1 MSGMSGK
8 NYESLLEAAEGLFS
22 RKGYASATLRDI
34 AAALGIRHA
43 SLYYYFPGGK
53 EELFIEVMR
62 YNIRRH
68 GRALAEILDG
78 AEGDIRAQLFGSA
91 DWFLSQPP
99 LDLVRLYQSDMPA
112 IDQGQARR
120 LMEELHKE
128 ILLRVQF
135 ALQLA
140 EDEGSINCPD
150 PALVGGALVGMLE
163 SFHSMPDF
171 AVRESKP
178 AMAKELIDILL
189 RGLGYRGADTI
200 NFPKKKES

>member
-1 MSGMSGK
+1 
-8 NYESLLEAAEGLFS
+8 
-22 RKGYASATLRDI
+22 
-34 AAALGIRHA
+34 
-43 SLYYYFPGGK
+43 
-53 EELFIEVMR
+53 MR

-120 LMEELHKE
+120 LMEELQKE
-128 ILLRVQF
+128 ILLPIQF
-135 ALQLA
+135 ALQRA
-140 EDEGSINCPD
+140 EENGGIRCPD

-189 RGLGYRGADTI
+189 RGLGYSGADTI